1 MAGHYA
7 DVDEGTQPGPRSSAV
22 FLSYAKEQDDPA
34 HEESVLRLWE
44 LLRFHGVDARL
55 DLAEAAQRRDWALW
69 RAQQI
74 REAAYVLVIASP
86 AYRRH
91 AEGRGDANEERS
103 VQWEARLIRDAFFA
117 DQRTLHRVVPVVLPG
132 RSEHDVPDFL
142 GSDVYPVT
150 DFTLKGVERLLR
162 LLTDQPEIVE
172 PPLGTKPELKPRT
185 AAPVPRP
192 ATQVHNE
199 AHDVSGLLI
208 QVGNVGSMT
217 VPGPSG
223 VRPGEGADPRTRR
236 AFEAACRAAG
246 LGDPTGPVFAEGPG
260 FVQHF
265 ADDTV
270 LCALT
275 GRKAVTVAGP
285 VWDDLSALPGFPDS
299 TGFPTESADATSR
312 VVDLD
317 GGAWGA
323 GTLLRDTG
331 ARSAWWQPRPRLS
344 MEAWEA
350 FQLPVANP
358 LALTVRAIA
367 TLPWRLDDDLEITR
381 RTRERLEE
389 VLSYAEISAH
399 TSGSWERAGRQTGRD
414 ARYDRIGGL
423 ASVRLI
429 LPNTLSSAI
438 TVSVEAEATPRITA
452 PEIVDLWT
460 TAWGTATTTVP
471 GVLVP
476 DPETAALLAPPTVE
490 LHVKT
495 YSPWPDPF
503 DLSAFGDGQ
512 PGNEGAV
519 TVVAPI
525 GFDRLE
531 RRHWAA
537 KALTRLARGWGYA
550 DADESD
556 LL

>member
-7 DVDEGTQPGPRSSAV
+7 EAGKGAARSSAV
-22 FLSYAKEQDDPA
+22 FISYAKEQDDPA

-44 LLRFHGVDARL
+44 LLRSYGVDARL
-55 DLAEAAQRRDWALW
+55 DLAEASQRRDWALW
-69 RAQQI
+69 RTQQI
-74 REAAYVLVIASP
+74 REAGYVLVIASP

-91 AEGRGDANEERS
+91 AEGRGEASEERS

-150 DFTLKGVERLLR
+150 DFTLEGAERLLR

-172 PPLGTKPELKPRT
+172 PPLGAKPDLKPRKASPST
-185 AAPVPRP
+185 PVRRHP
-192 ATQVHNE
+192 AHVHNE
-199 AHDVSGLLI
+199 AHDVSGFLI
-208 QVGNVGSMT
+208 QVGSVGSMT

-223 VRPGEGADPRTRR
+223 VRPGEGADPRTKR

-270 LCALT
+270 LCALA

-299 TGFPTESADATSR
+299 TGFPTESADATAR

-323 GTLLRDTG
+323 GTLLRDLEP
-331 ARSAWWQPRPRLS
+331 RWQPQPRLS

-358 LALTVRAIA
+358 LTLTVRAIA
-367 TLPWRLDDDLEITR
+367 TLPLRLDDDLEITR
-381 RTRERLEE
+381 RTRERLEAA
-389 VLSYAEISAH
+389 LSYAEISAH

-414 ARYDRIGGL
+414 ARYDRIDGP

-438 TVSVEAEATPRITA
+438 TVSVEVEATPRITA

-460 TAWGTATTTVP
+460 AAWGTATTTVP

-512 PGNEGAV
+512 PGDEGAV

-525 GFDRLE
+525 GFDLLQ

-556 LL
+556 LV